1 MKKINIIGVDISKNT
16 IDFHCHGHQFT
27 PEPVGNNLKGHRQ
40 FERWIKLKVS
50 KQKEEVLIVMEYTG
64 IYTYNLERFLGDRGW
79 NYVKRPALDIK
90 RSTGIQRGKSDTA
103 DARMISRYGWLNR
116 DVLKPHQPMNDNLVA
131 LQQLLSYREKLV
143 SDKASH
149 QVRLKELKEQLSD
162 KLHEKI
168 SQSSQFII
176 DMLTL
181 EIKELDRTIN
191 NHVAEDESLQRN
203 FELLTSIRGI
213 GPIIAITLIVVTE
226 NFTRFD
232 SHRKFACYCGIAPF
246 TYTSGTSIRGKTRVS
261 QLANKKVKAL
271 LTLAVFTAIQ
281 HDQDLKIKY
290 EQKRKEGK
298 PAMSV
303 INIIRAKLV
312 ERIFT
317 VINRQTPYILKP
329 AA

>member
-168 SQSSQFII
+168 SQSSQFVI

-181 EIKELDRTIN
+181 EIKELDKTIN